1 MGVREGLYEDM
12 MFTLHKVGDSRSHRR
27 VLGKGNIKCQGPQV
41 GNAWDGRT
49 AGGSEAAGVLSSASF
64 SRLIFHL
71 QSP

>member
-12 MFTLHKVGDSRSHRR
+12 MITLHKVGDSKSHRR
-27 VLGKGNIKCQGPQV
+27 VLGKENIKCQGPEV
-41 GNAWDGRT
+41 GNAWDSRT
-49 AGGSEAAGVLSSASF
+49 ARGSEAAGVLSSASF

>member
-1 MGVREGLYEDM
+1 MGVREGLYEDV
-12 MFTLHKVGDSRSHRR
+12 MFTLHKVGDSRSHR

-41 GNAWDGRT
+41 GNAWDGRI